1 MRISQYLFFSLESGK
16 GLKILNLGE
25 LQTAAGVAAVLQ
37 NTIDVSVDP
46 YLEDLKNQAGNDESD
61 EEVIT

>member
-1 MRISQYLFFSLESGK
+1 
-16 GLKILNLGE
+16 LKILNLGE